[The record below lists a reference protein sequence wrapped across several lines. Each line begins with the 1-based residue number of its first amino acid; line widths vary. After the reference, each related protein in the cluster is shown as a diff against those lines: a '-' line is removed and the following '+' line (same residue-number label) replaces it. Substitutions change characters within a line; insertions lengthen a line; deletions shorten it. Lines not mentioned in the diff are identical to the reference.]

1 MTLAVGDR
9 IVVSKLPVNVGRA
22 PLHPPRI
29 AKVVALDPVR
39 VRLQLGAGQRARWH
53 KTPRT
58 LTPANGVRLAS
69 ARECE
74 LGFVCES

>member
-9 IVVSKLPVNVGRA
+9 IVVSKLPV
-22 PLHPPRI
+22 
-29 AKVVALDPVR
+29 
-39 VRLQLGAGQRARWH
+39 
-53 KTPRT
+53 
-58 LTPANGVRLAS
+58 NGVRLAS